1 MNDPD
6 LESLLASLPPRGPS
20 AALRQRVEH
29 ELDRDRLWLPPRRR
43 TRPWLPRL
51 LWSGLGAA
59 AAVLAMN
66 LSPGIPDASDP
77 ALTGV
82 LPVST
87 VREVVNAETEGIQYN
102 AESNLPEQ
110 RVKLVTIERHAWTDP
125 RDGARITVEMP
136 REDRLVLPASFQ

>member
-6 LESLLASLPPRGPS
+6 LESLLVSLPPRGPS
-20 AALRQRVEH
+20 AALRQRVAH
-29 ELDRDRLWLPPRRR
+29 ELARDRLWLPPHRRA
-43 TRPWLPRL
+43 RPWLPRL

-66 LSPGIPDASDP
+66 LSPGTPDAADP

-110 RVKLVTIERHAWTDP
+110 RVKLVTVERHAWIDP